1 MEQLKG
7 KHPEPQGVQLG
18 SLLFGPIE
26 DVSDTLYH
34 EINGDMVGDAALRTK
49 GSGGPSC
56 VDANGFRRILRCKSF
71 KRSGSELCE
80 AIASMTR
87 RLCTDYVNPRGLE
100 VILANRLILLDK
112 GEEAVR
118 PNGVGKVLRRIM
130 GKYVKKVIKQDVIDA
145 SGSIQVCAGHKSG
158 SEATIHAMQEIFEQD
173 NSDAVL
179 LVDASNAFSALN
191 RAAALHNIKVLCP
204 SIATYAI
211 DTYREPAR
219 LFIVGGQELGSSE
232 GTIQGDPLT
241 MNLYAISL
249 QPGITRLEVK
259 SAASQCWYA
268 DDATGC
274 GSLEDVKTWW
284 HEFNVSVPPLGYFP
298 NPPKCWLIVKPEKEQ
313 AAKEIFGETTINV
326 TTEGR
331 KQLVPE
337 IFLKSM
343 LAKKLRNGLH
353 KLPDLRNSLQH
364 SLNLVMQPLCLD

>member
-1 MEQLKG
+1 MR
-7 KHPEPQGVQLG
+7 VA
-18 SLLFGPIE
+18 
-26 DVSDTLYH
+26 LYRC
-34 EINGDMVGDAALRTK
+34 ALVIR
-49 GSGGPSC
+49 
-56 VDANGFRRILRCKSF
+56 VEARRPFTQCRKFLSKTTVTPFC
-71 KRSGSELCE
+71 
-80 AIASMTR
+80 
-87 RLCTDYVNPRGLE
+87 
-100 VILANRLILLDK
+100 
-112 GEEAVR
+112 
-118 PNGVGKVLRRIM
+118 
-130 GKYVKKVIKQDVIDA
+130 
-145 SGSIQVCAGHKSG
+145 
-158 SEATIHAMQEIFEQD
+158 
-173 NSDAVL
+173 
-179 LVDASNAFSALN
+179 SNAFSALN

-232 GTIQGDPLT
+232 GTTQGDPLT

-326 TTEGR
+326 
-331 KQLVPE
+331 
-337 IFLKSM
+337 
-343 LAKKLRNGLH
+343 N
-353 KLPDLRNSLQH
+353 N
-364 SLNLVMQPLCLD
+364 